1 MKTLFY
7 FDIDDELF
15 KDIKD
20 NFNAGIN
27 SILDKMNQKNVSEGE
42 LTLNVKIS
50 LTETT
55 VTDINGNLKEILV
68 PDIKHKATTKM
79 TVKTEAKGQVHG
91 CTEQEFLAVT
101 KIKGKYALVA
111 TPNDATQLRFED
123 AERYEDI
130 SYA

>member
-20 NFNAGIN
+20 NFNSGIN

-42 LTLNVKIS
+42 LTLNVKVS

-55 VTDINGNLKEILV
+55 VTDINGNLKGILV

-79 TVKTEAKGQVHG
+79 TVKAEAKGQIYG

-111 TPNDATQLRFED
+111 TPNDATQLTIED